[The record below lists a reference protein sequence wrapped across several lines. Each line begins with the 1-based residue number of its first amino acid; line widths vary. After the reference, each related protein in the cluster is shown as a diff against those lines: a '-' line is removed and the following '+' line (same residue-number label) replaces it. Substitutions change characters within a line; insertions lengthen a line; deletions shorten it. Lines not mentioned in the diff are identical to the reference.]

1 MLRGKENIGNTKEFT
16 QSLMDEFDFFFF
28 KKKSMSLKLK
38 EDGVYS
44 RERCKEI
51 KIFDILI
58 AKKIYFPAQ
67 KGLSWV
73 LKQ

>member
-1 MLRGKENIGNTKEFT
+1 
-16 QSLMDEFDFFFF
+16 
-28 KKKSMSLKLK
+28 MSLKLK

-51 KIFDILI
+51 KNFDILI

>member
-1 MLRGKENIGNTKEFT
+1 
-16 QSLMDEFDFFFF
+16 
-28 KKKSMSLKLK
+28 MSLKLK

>member
-1 MLRGKENIGNTKEFT
+1 MLRGNENIGNIKEFT
-16 QSLMDEFDFFFF
+16 QSLMDVFDFFL

-51 KIFDILI
+51 KNFDILI